1 MSEPFQASSSAPIL
15 VIGAGLAGT
24 EAAWQIARAG
34 LPVRLVEMRPVRRS
48 PAHHSSEF
56 AELVCS
62 NSFGALSSDRAAGL
76 LQEELRRL
84 GSLVIGTA
92 DQHAVPAG
100 GALAVDR
107 GRYSA
112 ALTAALEQHPLVTVE
127 RREHTDLPGPG
138 EIAVL
143 ATGPLTSEPLA
154 EALRAFTG
162 RADCHFFDAA
172 SPIVEGESIDLSVAF
187 RASRYDKGDADYINC
202 PMSKEQFLAFR
213 EALLSAEQAEL
224 KDFEKENAT
233 FFEGCLP
240 IEELARRGED
250 TMRYGPLKPIGLW
263 DPRWGDVN
271 DRDVRRANRAYAVVQ
286 LRQEDKDGRLWNLV
300 GFQTNLKWGEQK
312 RVLRL
317 IPGLENAEF
326 VRFGVMHRNTF
337 LEAPQLLDA
346 SLQFRQRPTL
356 LAAGQITGTEGY
368 AAAVAGGWLAGTNAA
383 RLARGLE
390 PISLPPTTMI
400 GALTH
405 FIASAPSGKFQPMPP
420 NFGLLPELAERIKA
434 KRERYGAYRDR
445 ALVDLEPFT
454 GTSEPAGLVQGGNGV
469 VPTQCSSPAVM
480 SAAHL
485 QPTTP

>member
-1 MSEPFQASSSAPIL
+1 M
-15 VIGAGLAGT
+15 IGAGLAGT
-24 EAAWQIARAG
+24 EAAWQVAQAG
-34 LPVRLVEMRPVRRS
+34 IPVTLVEMRPLRRS

-56 AELVCS
+56 GELVCS

-76 LQEELRRL
+76 LQEELRQL
-84 GSLVIGTA
+84 GSLVISTA
-92 DQHAVPAG
+92 DHHAVPAG

-112 ALTAALEQHPLVTVE
+112 ALTAALDGHPLVTIE
-127 RREHTDLPGPG
+127 RREQQRLPEP
-138 EIAVL
+138 EQITVL

-154 EALRAFTG
+154 EDLRAFTG
-162 RADCHFFDAA
+162 REDCHFFDAA
-172 SPIVEGESIDLSVAF
+172 SPIVEGESIDLEVAF

-202 PMSKEQFLAFR
+202 PMTQEQYLAFR

-224 KDFEKENAT
+224 KDFEKDSAT

-263 DPRWGDVN
+263 DQRWGDVN
-271 DRDVRRANRAYAVVQ
+271 DRDVRRAKRAYAVVQ

-312 RVLRL
+312 RVLQL
-317 IPGLENAEF
+317 IPGLENASF

-337 LEAPQLLDA
+337 LEAPQLLQPT
-346 SLQFRQRPTL
+346 LQFRQRPSL

-383 RLARGLE
+383 RLARGE
-390 PISLPPTTMI
+390 DTIDLPATTMA

-405 FIASAPSGKFQPMPP
+405 FISEAPSGKFQPMPP
-420 NFGLLPELAERIKA
+420 NFGLLPELPERIRD
-434 KRERYGAYRDR
+434 KRRRYGAYRDR
-445 ALVDLEPFT
+445 ALADLAPY
-454 GTSEPAGLVQGGNGV
+454 
-469 VPTQCSSPAVM
+469 SSAPKVAEAT
-480 SAAHL
+480 AAAL
-485 QPTTP
+485 

>member
-1 MSEPFQASSSAPIL
+1 MVL

-24 EAAWQIARAG
+24 EAAWQIAQAG

-48 PAHHSSEF
+48 PAHHSAEF

-84 GSLVIGTA
+84 GSLVISTA
-92 DQHAVPAG
+92 DGHAVPAG

-107 GRYSA
+107 GRFSA
-112 ALTAALEQHPLVTVE
+112 DLTRTLETHPLIQVE
-127 RREHTDLPGPG
+127 RTEQLRLPEPG
-138 EIAVL
+138 EITVL
-143 ATGPLTSEPLA
+143 ATGPLTSDSLA
-154 EALRAFTG
+154 EDLRRFTG
-162 RADCHFFDAA
+162 RDDCHFFDAA
-172 SPIVEGESIDLSVAF
+172 SPIVAGESIDMEVAF

-202 PMSKEQFLAFR
+202 PMNREQYDRFR
-213 EALLSAEQAEL
+213 QALLTAEQAEL
-224 KDFEKENAT
+224 KDFDQERAS

-240 IEELARRGED
+240 IEELARRGDD

-263 DPRWGDVN
+263 DPRWGDLH
-271 DRDVRRANRAYAVVQ
+271 DRDVRRARRAHAVVQ
-286 LRQEDKDGRLWNLV
+286 LRQEDRDGRLWNLV
-300 GFQTNLKWGEQK
+300 GFQTNLKWGEQQ

-337 LEAPQLLDA
+337 LEAPQLLDPT
-346 SLQFRQRPTL
+346 LQFRQRPSL

-383 RLARGLE
+383 RLAHGQS
-390 PISLPPTTMI
+390 PIDLPPTTMI

-405 FIASAPSGKFQPMPP
+405 FIAEAPSARFQPMPP
-420 NFGLLPELAERIKA
+420 NFGLMPELNVRVRE
-434 KRERYGAYRDR
+434 KRARYGAYRDR
-445 ALVDLEPFT
+445 SLADLDPFRP
-454 GTSEPAGLVQGGNGV
+454 SVR
-469 VPTQCSSPAVM
+469 
-480 SAAHL
+480 SAELTFA
-485 QPTTP
+485 

>member
-1 MSEPFQASSSAPIL
+1 MAAIWSEPAAPSDPTNHQQPSQRPGQQQPPSLL

-24 EAAWQIARAG
+24 EAAWQIAEAG
-34 LPVRLVEMRPVRRS
+34 LAVRLVEMRPLHRS
-48 PAHHSSEF
+48 PAHHSGEF

-84 GSLVIGTA
+84 GSLVIATA
-92 DQHAVPAG
+92 DAHAVPAG

-112 ALTAALEQHPLVTVE
+112 ALTARLEAHPLVTVE
-127 RREHTDLPGPG
+127 RREQTQLPAADQ
-138 EIAVL
+138 ITVL

-154 EALRAFTG
+154 EQLRAFTG
-162 RADCHFFDAA
+162 REDCHFFDAA
-172 SPIVEGESIDLSVAF
+172 SPIVAGESIDLELAF

-202 PMSKEQFLAFR
+202 PMNKQQYLAFR

-224 KDFEKENAT
+224 KDFERENAS

-263 DPRWGDVN
+263 DPRWGDVQ
-271 DRDVRRANRAYAVVQ
+271 DAAVRRAQRAYAVVQ

-300 GFQTNLKWGEQK
+300 GFQTNLKWGEQQ

-317 IPGLENAEF
+317 IPGLEKADF

-337 LEAPQLLDA
+337 LESPQLLDA
-346 SLQFRQRPTL
+346 SLQFRSRPQL

-383 RLARGLE
+383 RLARGLT
-390 PISLPPTTMI
+390 PISLPATTMI

-405 FIASAPSGKFQPMPP
+405 FIAEAPSKAFQPMPP
-420 NFGLLPELAERIKA
+420 NFGLLPDLPERIRD
-434 KRERYGAYRDR
+434 KRSRYGAYRDR
-445 ALVDLEPFT
+445 ALADLDPYRQVAQQQLAL
-454 GTSEPAGLVQGGNGV
+454 AG
-469 VPTQCSSPAVM
+469 
-480 SAAHL
+480 
-485 QPTTP
+485 

>member
-1 MSEPFQASSSAPIL
+1 ML
-15 VIGAGLAGT
+15 GAGLAGT
-24 EAAWQIARAG
+24 EAAWQVARAG
-34 LPVRLVEMRPVRRS
+34 IPVTIVEMRPVRRS
-48 PAHHSSEF
+48 PAHHSSDF

-76 LQEELRRL
+76 LQEEMRRL
-84 GSLVIGTA
+84 GSLVIETA
-92 DQHAVPAG
+92 DAHAVPAG

-112 ALTAALEQHPLVTVE
+112 ALTEALDQHPLVTIE
-127 RREHTDLPGPG
+127 RREQQALPGDDQ
-138 EIAVL
+138 ITVL

-154 EALRAFTG
+154 EDLRAFTG
-162 RADCHFFDAA
+162 RSDCHFFDAA
-172 SPIVEGESIDLSVAF
+172 SPIVHGDSIDLNVAF

-202 PMSKEQFLAFR
+202 PMDKEQYLAFR
-213 EALLSAEQAEL
+213 EALLTAEQAEL
-224 KDFEKENAT
+224 KDFDKNDAT

-271 DRDVRRANRAYAVVQ
+271 DRDVRRAKRAYAVVQ

-312 RVLRL
+312 RVLQM
-317 IPGLENAEF
+317 IPGLAEAEF

-337 LEAPQLLDA
+337 LESPQLLA
-346 SLQFRQRPTL
+346 PTLQFRRRSSL

-383 RLARGLE
+383 RLARGLA
-390 PISLPPTTMI
+390 PIDLPATCMG

-405 FIASAPSGKFQPMPP
+405 FVSEAPTAKFQPMPP
-420 NFGLLPELAERIKA
+420 NFGLLPELPERIRD
-434 KRERYGAYRDR
+434 KRARYGAYRDR
-445 ALVDLEPFT
+445 ALRDLERIEALTPN
-454 GTSEPAGLVQGGNGV
+454 ALV
-469 VPTQCSSPAVM
+469 A
-480 SAAHL
+480 
-485 QPTTP
+485 